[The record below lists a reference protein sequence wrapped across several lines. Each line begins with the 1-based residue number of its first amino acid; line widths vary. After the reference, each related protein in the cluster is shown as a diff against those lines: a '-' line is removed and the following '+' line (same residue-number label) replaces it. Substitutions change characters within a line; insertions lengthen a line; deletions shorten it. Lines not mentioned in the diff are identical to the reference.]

1 MFLANRIRKIRETQ
15 KLTQEDAAFIC
26 GISASAYGQIERNAH
41 KSTYE
46 TLIRIANALNVSFH
60 FLVDINNTQFTEN
73 TSYNLL
79 VSNNSNLNVADNNF
93 INKDKPNNAVIK

>member
-46 TLIRIANALNVSFH
+46 TLIKIANALNVSIT
-60 FLVDINNTQFTEN
+60 FLIDTEN
-73 TSYNLL
+73 ET
-79 VSNNSNLNVADNNF
+79 F
-93 INKDKPNNAVIK
+93 

>member
-15 KLTQEDAAFIC
+15 NLTQEDAAFIC

-46 TLIRIANALNVSFH
+46 TLIKIANALNVSIT
-60 FLVDINNTQFTEN
+60 FLIDTEN
-73 TSYNLL
+73 ET
-79 VSNNSNLNVADNNF
+79 F
-93 INKDKPNNAVIK
+93 